1 MPLLGEDLEVN
12 ASSDMIMG
20 GEALKFIDDKGKKG
34 TIPWDGWA
42 ADDPGKDLKTSSTS
56 QIVRHLAIP
65 VVVTVWFI
73 RQILPMPGSTLST
86 SVNTHGFDPSEIFNF
101 FLGFNGSKTRAE
113 PSAAVADEIQPKLL
127 PTFFACMNLLP
138 IGAIVA
144 IEGCRSNNAKSLST
158 M

>member
-1 MPLLGEDLEVN
+1 MNYVSGASSAATRIQARANLGWKAVASLMPLLGEDLEVN

-20 GEALKFIDDKGKKG
+20 GEALNFIKDKGKEG

-101 FLGFNGSKTRAE
+101 FLGFNGKAGS
-113 PSAAVADEIQPKLL
+113 
-127 PTFFACMNLLP
+127 
-138 IGAIVA
+138 G
-144 IEGCRSNNAKSLST
+144 
-158 M
+158 